1 MTISMVIYEVL
12 PHTTSPWIRE
22 YTDTNPKANSLLQH
36 RYKDMSTTKSSCYI
50 RFLNLMDVLDRIN
63 PGKKLD
69 SIEES
74 LLDKIILSFH
84 AKQSILVGDLISL
97 SDLGSQATL
106 HGRLKN
112 LSAMGYI
119 KMAANEDGRKKEV
132 VPSKIAIKR
141 YEEISKCLEK
151 AVKASWFNLNPIKKP
166 LLSKGFFI

>member
-1 MTISMVIYEVL
+1 MTTINASYL
-12 PHTTSPWIRE
+12 S
-22 YTDTNPKANSLLQH
+22 
-36 RYKDMSTTKSSCYI
+36 
-50 RFLNLMDVLDRIN
+50 FLNLIDALDRMN

-69 SIEES
+69 AIEES
-74 LLDKIILSFH
+74 LLDKIVSSAH

-97 SDLGSQATL
+97 AELGSQATL

-132 VPSKIAIKR
+132 VPTKQAIKR

-151 AVKASWFNLNPIKKP
+151 AARSA
-166 LLSKGFFI
+166 

>member
-1 MTISMVIYEVL
+1 
-12 PHTTSPWIRE
+12 
-22 YTDTNPKANSLLQH
+22 
-36 RYKDMSTTKSSCYI
+36 
-50 RFLNLMDVLDRIN
+50 MDALDRIN
-63 PGKKLD
+63 PGKRLD

-97 SDLGSQATL
+97 SELGSQATL

-119 KMAANEDGRKKEV
+119 KMAAITDGRKKEV

-141 YEEISKCLEK
+141 YEEISKCLAK
-151 AVKASWFNLNPIKKP
+151 AVKET
-166 LLSKGFFI
+166 